1 MFQASRKHLDD
12 DGGPRGKSKARR
24 AFLSS
29 SRMLRTSLR
38 PIALIILIVVV
49 LYKYHPL
56 DYVRAL
62 RPVSMCTR

>member
-1 MFQASRKHLDD
+1 
-12 DGGPRGKSKARR
+12 
-24 AFLSS
+24 
-29 SRMLRTSLR
+29 MLRTSLR